1 MTVRL
6 LADDLTGALDAS
18 VRLVARAG
26 ELPVTWDAASAVTTD
41 GPLALVTPT
50 RDGPA
55 KDAIAAIA
63 ALKNFWRA
71 DALAFKKIDSLWRGN
86 TLPEMIALIESGVF
100 ATVIIATAFPEQ
112 NRITR
117 EGRQYWR
124 RAANEEWQLV
134 PQDLHA
140 GLVQH
145 GIAVTVAARGA
156 ELPPSF
162 SGVWM
167 FDAESPTDLDAIAEV
182 GRAARGPVLWCGAA
196 GLAGALG
203 GALRRPTRTRIE
215 RPVTMIVGTNHLVS
229 RAQVEAIAAGE
240 DASVLQIGIDA
251 AAWDDLIAR
260 AAAQAAAGQSVV
272 FWFSPDAELA
282 PSQAEAAMSAFL
294 QRLVER
300 YRPPGTLLVTGGETL
315 FRLCRAAGAT
325 RLLTGAEIAPGIA
338 TATFADGRWGGLSFV
353 SKSGAF
359 GAPGFLSE
367 LLRKGSL

>member
-6 LADDLTGALDAS
+6 LADDLTGALDAA

-26 ELPVTWDAASAVTTD
+26 ELPVTWDAAAAINAD
-41 GPLALVTPT
+41 GSLALVTPT

-55 KDAIAAIA
+55 EDAVAAIA
-63 ALKNFWRA
+63 ALKKFWRA

-86 TLPEMIALIESGVF
+86 TLPEMIALIEGRVF

-124 RAANEEWQLV
+124 RTANEEWQLV
-134 PQDLHA
+134 PVDLRG
-140 GLVQH
+140 GLAAR
-145 GIAVTVAARGA
+145 GIAVNIAARG
-156 ELPPSF
+156 EHPSAL

-167 FDAESPTDLDAIAEV
+167 FDAERPADLDAIAEL
-182 GRAARGPVLWCGAA
+182 GRTARGPVLWVGAA

-203 GALRRPTRTRIE
+203 GAQRSPMPTRIE

-229 RAQVEAIAAGE
+229 RAQVEAIAVGE
-240 DASVLQIGIDA
+240 DASVFQIGVDA
-251 AAWDDLIAR
+251 AASDDLIAR

-282 PSQAEAAMSAFL
+282 PAQAEAAMNAFL

-338 TATFADGRWGGLSFV
+338 TATFADGRWGGLSLV